1 MLLVGGG
8 GILSQSDTTSF
19 AYNNALTGMFI
30 NNATKTLNLN
40 FSGDN
45 NITKGNRFISSNT
58 TYSFGYTTKVIN
70 HDVLQKINIGYDKLF
85 VSYIFNNSLTR
96 GLKYDNFI
104 GLGYGHKWKY
114 MSLSYAAMFENVIY
128 SQKPTTNVFRHSIR
142 GKLKYDYK
150 SYSISAEYYYQP
162 NMIIPNDVIIYGTL
176 KIIFQQKTK
185 LSFTITDIVNYRSI
199 NTIKLIHT
207 ISLGV
212 NYNIKRESIKK

>member
-1 MLLVGGG
+1 MLLASG

-45 NITKGNRFISSNT
+45 NITKGNRFISGNT

-114 MSLSYAAMFENVIY
+114 ISLSYAAMFENVIY

-142 GKLKYDYK
+142 AD
-150 SYSISAEYYYQP
+150 S
-162 NMIIPNDVIIYGTL
+162 V
-176 KIIFQQKTK
+176 
-185 LSFTITDIVNYRSI
+185 
-199 NTIKLIHT
+199 
-207 ISLGV
+207 
-212 NYNIKRESIKK
+212 